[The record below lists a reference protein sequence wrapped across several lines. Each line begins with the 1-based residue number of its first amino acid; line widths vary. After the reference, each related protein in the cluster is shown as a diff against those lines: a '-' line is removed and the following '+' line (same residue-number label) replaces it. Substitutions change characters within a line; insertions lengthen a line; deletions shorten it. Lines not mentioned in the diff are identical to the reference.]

1 MNKAELL
8 EYLSNRGIEYELVE
22 HSMVFTIDEM
32 IDAELPHPELIAKN
46 LFVRDDKKRAF
57 YLITVLED
65 RRVDL
70 KEFRKL
76 YETRPLSF
84 ASEEQLMDKLALT
97 RGSVTPF
104 GLLNNDEKD
113 VKFYIDKAFIDA
125 GLMGIH
131 PNMNDATVFVKTDD
145 VIALVRE
152 HGNEVIIYE

>member
-76 YETRPLSF
+76 HETRPLSF
-84 ASEEQLMDKLALT
+84 ASEEQLMDKLTLT

-104 GLLNNDEKD
+104 GLLNNEEKD
-113 VKFYIDKAFIDA
+113 VKFFIDKAFIDA

>member
-8 EYLSNRGIEYELVE
+8 EYLRNRGIEYELVE

-76 YETRPLSF
+76 HETRPLSF

>member
-22 HSMVFTIDEM
+22 HSMVFTIGEM

>member
-32 IDAELPHPELIAKN
+32 IDAKLPHPELIAKN

>member
-76 YETRPLSF
+76 HETRPLSF

-104 GLLNNDEKD
+104 GLLNNEEKD
-113 VKFYIDKAFIDA
+113 VKFFIDKAFIDA

-131 PNMNDATVFVKTDD
+131 PNLNDATVFVKTED
-145 VIALVRE
+145 VIALIRE
-152 HGNEVIIYE
+152 HGNEVTIYE

>member
-46 LFVRDDKKRAF
+46 LFVRDDKKRTF

-76 YETRPLSF
+76 HETRPLSF

-113 VKFYIDKAFIDA
+113 VKFYIDKAFIDT

>member
-1 MNKAELL
+1 
-8 EYLSNRGIEYELVE
+8 
-22 HSMVFTIDEM
+22 
-32 IDAELPHPELIAKN
+32 
-46 LFVRDDKKRAF
+46 
-57 YLITVLED
+57 
-65 RRVDL
+65 
-70 KEFRKL
+70 
-76 YETRPLSF
+76 
-84 ASEEQLMDKLALT
+84 MDKLALT

>member
-104 GLLNNDEKD
+104 GLLNNEEKD
-113 VKFYIDKAFIDA
+113 VKFFIDKAFIDA

-131 PNMNDATVFVKTDD
+131 PNLNDATVFVKTED
-145 VIALVRE
+145 VIALIRE
-152 HGNEVIIYE
+152 HGNEVTIYE

>member
-32 IDAELPHPELIAKN
+32 IDAELPYPELIAKN

-76 YETRPLSF
+76 YETMPLSF

-145 VIALVRE
+145 VIALIRE
-152 HGNEVIIYE
+152 HGNEVTIYE

>member
-22 HSMVFTIDEM
+22 HSMVFTIGEM

-76 YETRPLSF
+76 HETRPLSF

-113 VKFYIDKAFIDA
+113 VKFYIDMAFIDA

-145 VIALVRE
+145 VIALIRE

>member
-8 EYLSNRGIEYELVE
+8 EYLNSRGLEYELVE
-22 HSMVFTIDEM
+22 HSMVFTIGEM

-46 LFVRDDKKRAF
+46 LFVRDDKKRVF

-70 KEFRKL
+70 KEFRRK

-84 ASEEQLMDKLALT
+84 ASEEHLMDKLELT

-104 GLLNNDEKD
+104 GLLNNEERD
-113 VKFYIDKAFIDA
+113 VRFFIDKAFIDA
-125 GLMGIH
+125 GMMGVH
-131 PNMNDATVFVKTDD
+131 PNLNDATVFVRTDD
-145 VIALVRE
+145 VIALIRE
-152 HGNEVIIYE
+152 HGNEVTIYE

>member
-145 VIALVRE
+145 VIALIRE

>member
-46 LFVRDDKKRAF
+46 LFVRDDKKRTF

-76 YETRPLSF
+76 HETRPLSF

-113 VKFYIDKAFIDA
+113 VKFYIDKAFIYA

>member
-32 IDAELPHPELIAKN
+32 IDAELPYPELIAKN

>member
-8 EYLSNRGIEYELVE
+8 EYLNNRGIEYEIVE

-104 GLLNNDEKD
+104 GLLNNEEKD
-113 VKFYIDKAFIDA
+113 VRFFIDKAFIDA

-131 PNMNDATVFVKTDD
+131 PNLNDATVFVKTDD
-145 VIALVRE
+145 VIDLIRE
-152 HGNEVIIYE
+152 HGNEVTIYE

>member
-32 IDAELPHPELIAKN
+32 IDAKLPHPELIAKN
-46 LFVRDDKKRAF
+46 LFVRDDKKRTF

>member
-22 HSMVFTIDEM
+22 HSMVFTIGEM

-84 ASEEQLMDKLALT
+84 ASEEQLMDKLTLT

-104 GLLNNDEKD
+104 GLLNNEEKD
-113 VKFYIDKAFIDA
+113 VKFFIDKAFIDA

>member
-8 EYLSNRGIEYELVE
+8 EYLNNRGIEFELVE
-22 HSMVFTIDEM
+22 HNMVFTIDEM

-104 GLLNNDEKD
+104 GLLNNEEKD
-113 VKFYIDKAFIDA
+113 VRFFIDKAFIDA
-125 GLMGIH
+125 GMMGVH
-131 PNMNDATVFVKTDD
+131 PNLNDATVFVKTDD
-145 VIALVRE
+145 VIALIRE
-152 HGNEVIIYE
+152 HGNEVTIYE

>member
-76 YETRPLSF
+76 HETSPLSF

-131 PNMNDATVFVKTDD
+131 PNLNDATVFVKTED
-145 VIALVRE
+145 VIALIRE
-152 HGNEVIIYE
+152 HGNEVTIYE

>member
-8 EYLSNRGIEYELVE
+8 EYLNNRGIEFELVE
-22 HSMVFTIDEM
+22 HNMVFTIDEM

-70 KEFRKL
+70 KEFRRL

-104 GLLNNDEKD
+104 GILNNEEKD
-113 VKFYIDKAFIDA
+113 VRFFIDKAFIDA

-131 PNMNDATVFVKTDD
+131 PNLNDATVFVKTDD
-145 VIALVRE
+145 VIALIRE
-152 HGNEVIIYE
+152 HGNEVTIYE

>member
-22 HSMVFTIDEM
+22 HSMVFTIGEM

-76 YETRPLSF
+76 HETRPLSF
-84 ASEEQLMDKLALT
+84 ASEEQLMDKLTLT

-104 GLLNNDEKD
+104 GLLNNEEKD
-113 VKFYIDKAFIDA
+113 VKFFIDKAFIDA

>member
-84 ASEEQLMDKLALT
+84 ASEEQLMGKLALT

-145 VIALVRE
+145 VIALIRE
-152 HGNEVIIYE
+152 HGNEVTIYE